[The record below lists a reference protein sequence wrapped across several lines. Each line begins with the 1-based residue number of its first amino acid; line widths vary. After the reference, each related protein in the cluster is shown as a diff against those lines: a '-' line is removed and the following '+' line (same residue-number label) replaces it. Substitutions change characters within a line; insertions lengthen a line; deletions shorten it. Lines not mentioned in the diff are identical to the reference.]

1 LAVELEKYWLKWM
14 PEAEVKVS
22 VKRGLQILHRFY
34 ILDQLGIAGPND
46 SPALYVKSDIS
57 PMTSKIYGTEASLQS
72 RHGFSYLVTHYDLST
87 LMTSKIHA
95 VLYRERFEGRENRE
109 IVKGRDFFD
118 LLWFLDKKVEP
129 NMERF
134 GDLLGRK
141 ASNKEMWEM
150 VTERVK
156 WALSLSASF
165 ERDLY
170 PFIDNQAVI
179 KGYIENYL
187 ISYNEKKKYL
197 NKN

>member
-1 LAVELEKYWLKWM
+1 
-14 PEAEVKVS
+14 
-22 VKRGLQILHRFY
+22 
-34 ILDQLGIAGPND
+34 
-46 SPALYVKSDIS
+46 
-57 PMTSKIYGTEASLQS
+57 
-72 RHGFSYLVTHYDLST
+72 
-87 LMTSKIHA
+87 
-95 VLYRERFEGRENRE
+95 
-109 IVKGRDFFD
+109 
-118 LLWFLDKKVEP
+118 
-129 NMERF
+129 MERF